1 MTAIDS
7 AAAQAVSTQ
16 KCAYTSPIWYTP
28 EKKIEMAYRWCQV
41 GMATCA
47 LFFVSNYASAQ
58 DWSYQFEPYAL
69 VTSIEGN
76 GGIGRATGVP
86 VDVDMSDILEVLEFA
101 AMAHFEAHNNNGW
114 GVALDYGFMDLSA
127 DISGPRGGVVDA
139 QVRQGVLEVLLVR
152 RKSSGAGHLDFTAGV
167 RWWDNDI
174 DVVVDLV
181 TLPGTPTAEIEE
193 DWIDVVIGVRW
204 TNPIND
210 KWTLQFRG
218 DVGGLGVES
227 DFTAVAAAGF
237 KYKMTESMD
246 LDLQYKALWVDY
258 ETGSAGQPGFFQYD
272 TTTHGPIIGV
282 VFNF

>member
-1 MTAIDS
+1 MTHKRLLAVLTTGSLLLFS
-7 AAAQAVSTQ
+7 ANS
-16 KCAYTSPIWYTP
+16 
-28 EKKIEMAYRWCQV
+28 
-41 GMATCA
+41 
-47 LFFVSNYASAQ
+47 SAE
-58 DWSYQFEPYAL
+58 DWSFEFEPYILAS
-69 VTSIEGN
+69 TIEGDTS
-76 GGIGRATGVP
+76 IGRATGVEVN
-86 VDVDMSDILEVLEFA
+86 VDLSDILEVLD
-101 AMAHFEAHNNNGW
+101 MAFMGHFEAHHNNGW

-127 DISGPRGGVVDA
+127 DISGPRGGVVNA
-139 QVRQGVLEVLLVR
+139 KVRQGVLEALLVR
-152 RKSSGAGHLDFTAGV
+152 RVSSGDGHVDYLAGI

-174 DVVVDLV
+174 DVVVDLA
-181 TLPGTPTAEIEE
+181 TLPGTATAEVEE

-204 TNPIND
+204 VNPIND
-210 KWTLQFRG
+210 KWTLQLRG